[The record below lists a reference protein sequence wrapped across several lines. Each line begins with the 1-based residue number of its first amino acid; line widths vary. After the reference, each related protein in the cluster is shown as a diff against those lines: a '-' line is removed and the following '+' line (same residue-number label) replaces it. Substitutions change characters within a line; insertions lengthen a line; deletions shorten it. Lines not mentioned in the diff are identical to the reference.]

1 MMMHSDWI
9 GVNHLWWCQNWRGFK
24 CHWGHQVGSLLPLNG
39 LAHSFTHSLTHQVA
53 AVSPVS
59 SRLWLNVLPMDTL
72 TDLGFEPSTSR
83 SLDNPV
89 DLLSS
94 AALSSVQ
101 HAVTVW
107 PEMSDC
113 ARPDCGVWPPLR
125 GATQSPRPLWA
136 GRPQQVVRQCQ
147 LDVTLL
153 KVISQLAAHQVAVGR
168 LPELT
173 ASSCLQAVSVPTL
186 TGPHFYV
193 YTYIFTGTLGITPV
207 HVTTQWVQLIKVCV
221 RKNGHKHH

>member
-53 AVSPVS
+53 AGSPVS

-101 HAVTVW
+101 HVVTVW

-113 ARPDCGVWPPLR
+113 ARQADR
-125 GATQSPRPLWA
+125 LWSLAAASWRHTESSASVGRAAAA
-136 GRPQQVVRQCQ
+136 GRSSVPVGC
-147 LDVTLL
+147 DVT
-153 KVISQLAAHQVAVGR
+153 
-168 LPELT
+168 
-173 ASSCLQAVSVPTL
+173 
-186 TGPHFYV
+186 
-193 YTYIFTGTLGITPV
+193 
-207 HVTTQWVQLIKVCV
+207 
-221 RKNGHKHH
+221 